1 MNQSQIEA
9 VRREIN
15 AEAAELD
22 RLIGQSVATKSYG
35 NLPGLEARVEKLAQ
49 ARADL
54 EAAEVR
60 SKGFNQH
67 PLNGFVA
74 GSLADDEH
82 QDQPGDNRRL
92 TFGSKMAKTLLST
105 KALAS
110 SGAAVVAQEFRPD
123 PIALGQ
129 PATGLLDVLPTVGHS
144 TAQYAYLR
152 QSTRTNN
159 AAVVADGAVKPTSI
173 YSVTEVTNSLSV
185 IAHLSEGI
193 PHYWMADNGLLQG
206 FITNELHYGLH
217 RAVEAKVL
225 ADINA
230 TSGIVTQAYATSIPV
245 TLRKAMTALETTGYT
260 ASAIVLHPSDFES
273 IELMLST
280 TNAVEHMSLPYDAAQ
295 RRLYGVPIATTTS
308 QTAGVGHVLADRAVA
323 VDNDHLGI
331 QLTWSECSNADDF
344 SKNLTRARLE
354 GRWGTSVYLP
364 GGVVK
369 AALASS

>member
-1 MNQSQIEA
+1 MNQSQIDA
-9 VRREIN
+9 VRREIDT
-15 AEAAELD
+15 EAAAVD
-22 RLIGQSVATKSYG
+22 RLLNHAIATKSFG

-54 EAAEVR
+54 DAAEVR
-60 SKGFNQH
+60 AKGFNQH

-173 YSVTEVTNSLSV
+173 YSVTEVTNSLAV

-260 ASAIVLHPSDFES
+260 ASAIVLHPSDFET
-273 IELMLST
+273 IELALST

-331 QLTWSECSNADDF
+331 QLTWSETSNADDF

-369 AALASS
+369 AALA